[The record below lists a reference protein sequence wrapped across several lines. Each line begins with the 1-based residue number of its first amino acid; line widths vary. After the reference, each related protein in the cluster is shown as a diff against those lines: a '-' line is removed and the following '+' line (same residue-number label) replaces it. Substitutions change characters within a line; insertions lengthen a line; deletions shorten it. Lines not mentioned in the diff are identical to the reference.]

1 MMKQMYIKRYSNP
14 NPGKVKDIAEVIE
27 DEIMPKIKA
36 AKPKNAKRKDGRTSY
51 ASKKMN
57 LKSGKYCS

>member
-1 MMKQMYIKRYSNP
+1 MMRQMYIKRYSNP
-14 NPGKVKDIAEVIE
+14 NPGKVKEIAEVIE
-27 DEIMPKIKA
+27 DEIMPKMKA
-36 AKPKNAKRKDGRTSY
+36 TKPKNAKRKDGRISY